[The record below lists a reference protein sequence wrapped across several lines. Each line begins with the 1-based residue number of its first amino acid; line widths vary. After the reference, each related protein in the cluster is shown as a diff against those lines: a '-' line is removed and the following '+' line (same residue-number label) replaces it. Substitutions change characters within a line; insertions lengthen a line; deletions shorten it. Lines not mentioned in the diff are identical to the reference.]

1 MSQAEFLAW
10 LKGFLENI
18 DGAMTEEQVSK
29 IKNQLGSIPNSWTMT
44 TPWFT
49 QDTLDTLYY
58 TGIHPIPFTPY
69 RGSSGDPDANKN
81 ITLCS
86 DKLPESYNYIQGT

>member
-1 MSQAEFLAW
+1 MSQIEFLAW

-29 IKNQLGSIPNSWTMT
+29 IKNQLNNIPSSYTMT
-44 TPWFT
+44 TPWFNKS
-49 QDTLDTLYY
+49 DIPDY

-86 DKLPESYNYIQGT
+86 DKLPESYNYTQGT